1 MNAGHLSPAGMGSL
15 LKGDSMGK
23 GVMNDDIDKLQE
35 ADQGT
40 AWVTHIEGKL
50 KQGNTIGFDELSV
63 WLAYQV
69 NKTIHPP
76 VAMRIE
82 AELLEAVT
90 DNRLR
95 AFRDKIDVNEQLAR
109 FLGNYYGVTL
119 PNYLSE
125 EDKSKLLDVKA
136 ALAEIESA
144 PKTDWAY
151 WKQLFTV
158 GIEDAVYLTL
168 DVNPNLRPK
177 LLRLSYAKNIP
188 DEFIQ
193 PKAIEAYE
201 LLKLHQDRVDIC
213 ASHRKSIGGS
223 LPSHGN
229 TKQVYL
235 DQFGAWAKGKGWSLP
250 DDFPIAENQD
260 DNPLVDYRDSDKYP
274 EELDIAFQVWRAVAV
289 NGQGEGV
296 NSKAKITHW
305 LKVYY
310 PTLTKSALDR
320 IATVANWDKAGGKP
334 KGVEGFD
341 PKGG

>member
-1 MNAGHLSPAGMGSL
+1 
-15 LKGDSMGK
+15 MGK
-23 GVMNDDIDKLQE
+23 GVMSNDIDSLQE
-35 ADQGT
+35 TDQGT

-50 KQGNTIGFDELSV
+50 KQNNNIGIDELSV

-90 DNRLR
+90 DNRLS
-95 AFRDKIDVNEQLAR
+95 AFKGKIDINEQLAN
-109 FLGNYYGVTL
+109 FLNNYYEVVL
-119 PNYLSE
+119 PNYLSK
-125 EDKSKLLDVKA
+125 EDKNTLLKA
-136 ALAEIESA
+136 MNALAEMEAA
-144 PKTDWAY
+144 PTPDWSY

-158 GIEDAVYLTL
+158 GIESAIYLTL
-168 DVNPNLRPK
+168 DVNPDLWGK
-177 LLRLSYAKNIP
+177 LHDLSYAKNIK
-188 DEFIQ
+188 DEIIQ

-201 LLKLHQDRVDIC
+201 LLKLHQERVDIC
-213 ASHRKSIGGS
+213 ASHRKSIGGN

-229 TKQVYL
+229 TKKVYL
-235 DQFGAWAKGKGWSLP
+235 AKFGAWAKAKGWSLP

-305 LKVYY
+305 LKAYY
-310 PTLTKSALDR
+310 PTLTKSALER
-320 IATVANWDKAGGKP
+320 IATVVNWDKVGGKP
-334 KGVEGFD
+334 KGGEGFD
-341 PKGG
+341 TKEG

>member
-1 MNAGHLSPAGMGSL
+1 
-15 LKGDSMGK
+15 MGK

-40 AWVTHIEGKL
+40 AWITHIEGKL
-50 KQGNTIGFDELSV
+50 KQGNAIGFDELSV

-82 AELLEAVT
+82 AELRDAAT
-90 DNRLR
+90 DNRLS
-95 AFRDKIDVNEQLAR
+95 AFRDKVDINEQLSS
-109 FLGNYYGVTL
+109 FLGGYYGVVL
-119 PNYLSE
+119 PNCLSK
-125 EDKSKLLDVKA
+125 EDKNTLLKA
-136 ALAEIESA
+136 MNALAEMEAA
-144 PKTDWAY
+144 PTPDWAY

-158 GIEDAVYLTL
+158 GIESAIYLTL
-168 DVNPNLRPK
+168 DVNPDLWGK
-177 LLRLSYAKNIP
+177 LHDLSSAKNIK
-188 DEFIQ
+188 DEIIQ

-201 LLKLHQDRVDIC
+201 LLKLHRERVEIC

-320 IATVANWDKAGGKP
+320 IATGSCIQE
-334 KGVEGFD
+334 VE
-341 PKGG
+341 

>member
-1 MNAGHLSPAGMGSL
+1 MSN
-15 LKGDSMGK
+15 
-23 GVMNDDIDKLQE
+23 DIDRLQE
-35 ADQGT
+35 ADRGT

-50 KQGNTIGFDELSV
+50 NQGGFIGLDELSV

-76 VAMRIE
+76 VAMRLE
-82 AELLEAVT
+82 AELREAASKNKLNILR
-90 DNRLR
+90 DNIELNQSL
-95 AFRDKIDVNEQLAR
+95 FN
-109 FLGNYYGVTL
+109 FLNGYYGVTL

-125 EDKSKLLDVKA
+125 EDKTKLLDAKA
-136 ALAEIESA
+136 ALEAIEAA
-144 PKTDWAY
+144 PKPNWRY
-151 WKQLFTV
+151 WTQLFTV

-168 DVNPNLRPK
+168 DVNPDLWSKFLN
-177 LLRLSYAKNIP
+177 LSYVRNIP
-188 DEFIQ
+188 DEIIQ

-201 LLKLHQDRVDIC
+201 LLKLHRERVEIC
-213 ASHRKSIGGS
+213 ASHRKSIGGD

-229 TKQVYL
+229 TKQIYL
-235 DQFGAWAKGKGWSLP
+235 AQFGAWAKAKGWSVP

-260 DNPLVDYRDSDKYP
+260 DNPLADYRDSDKYP

-305 LKVYY
+305 LKAYY

-320 IATVANWDKAGGKP
+320 IATVVNWDKAGGKP
-334 KGVEGFD
+334 KGG
-341 PKGG
+341 

>member
-1 MNAGHLSPAGMGSL
+1 MSN
-15 LKGDSMGK
+15 
-23 GVMNDDIDKLQE
+23 DIDRLQE
-35 ADQGT
+35 TDQGT

-50 KQGNTIGFDELSV
+50 KQDNSIGIDELSV

-69 NKTIHPP
+69 TKTIHPP

-90 DNRLR
+90 DNRLS
-95 AFRDKIDVNEQLAR
+95 AFKGKIDINEQLAN
-109 FLGNYYGVTL
+109 FLNNYYEVAL
-119 PNYLSE
+119 PNYLSK
-125 EDKSKLLDVKA
+125 EDKNTLLKA
-136 ALAEIESA
+136 MNALAEMEAA
-144 PKTDWAY
+144 PTPDWSY

-158 GIEDAVYLTL
+158 GIESAIYLTL
-168 DVNPNLRPK
+168 DVNPDLWGK
-177 LLRLSYAKNIP
+177 LHALSHAKNIK
-188 DEFIQ
+188 DEIIQ

-213 ASHRKSIGGS
+213 ASHRKSIGGN

-235 DQFGAWAKGKGWSLP
+235 AKFGAWAKAKGWSLP

-305 LKVYY
+305 LKAYY
-310 PTLTKSALDR
+310 PTLTKSALER
-320 IATVANWDKAGGKP
+320 IATVVNWDKVGGKP
-334 KGVEGFD
+334 KGGEGFD
-341 PKGG
+341 TKEW